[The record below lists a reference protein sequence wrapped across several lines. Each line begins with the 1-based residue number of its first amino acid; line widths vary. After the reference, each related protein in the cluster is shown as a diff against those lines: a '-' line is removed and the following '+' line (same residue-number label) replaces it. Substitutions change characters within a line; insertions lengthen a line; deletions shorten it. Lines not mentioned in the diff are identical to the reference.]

1 MCTENNA
8 WNYSLENLYSQECL
22 YFTFRLNGWSGWKWN
37 SSLEAIFLLNF
48 ESFALQSN
56 SLGNLMLEILKMIFS
71 PWLSQSSILE
81 HLSSR
86 RLDLLELCFN
96 FLVSLF
102 PTSLVFSSSI
112 WSSKIVMESF
122 ISALCFLTLRFFLLF
137 LFYDYSL
144 FIASDSYFM
153 GKIISLGFL
162 RMAITVLFFLN
173 IALISHKFIYLF
185 FTFVAFDLWLT
196 SFL

>member
-1 MCTENNA
+1 MHETD
-8 WNYSLENLYSQECL
+8 LENLYSQECL

-102 PTSLVFSSSI
+102 PTSLVF
-112 WSSKIVMESF
+112 
-122 ISALCFLTLRFFLLF
+122 FFLYLIFQNCYGIFHFCSLLF
-137 LFYDYSL
+137 NFKIFIVPILWLLPF

-153 GKIISLGFL
+153 GKISLGFL

-196 SFL
+196 SFLLS

>member
-1 MCTENNA
+1 
-8 WNYSLENLYSQECL
+8 
-22 YFTFRLNGWSGWKWN
+22 
-37 SSLEAIFLLNF
+37 
-48 ESFALQSN
+48 
-56 SLGNLMLEILKMIFS
+56 
-71 PWLSQSSILE
+71 
-81 HLSSR
+81 
-86 RLDLLELCFN
+86 
-96 FLVSLF
+96 
-102 PTSLVFSSSI
+102 
-112 WSSKIVMESF
+112 MESF
-122 ISALCFLTLRFFLLF
+122 ISALCFLTLRFFLLL